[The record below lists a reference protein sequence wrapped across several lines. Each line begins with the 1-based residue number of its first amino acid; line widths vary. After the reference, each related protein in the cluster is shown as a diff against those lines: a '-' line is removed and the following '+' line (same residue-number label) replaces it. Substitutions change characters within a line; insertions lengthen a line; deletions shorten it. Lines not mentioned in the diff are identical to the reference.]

1 MRELVWPEP
10 ELVAQLREGVEA
22 KVAEI
27 REQDEADRKRQ
38 EAANGRQ

>member
-27 REQDEADRKRQ
+27 READRKRQ